1 MQEQRLPATASK
13 QAAGSRAFRSARTR
27 RRPRPPHGESASR
40 WIRTGGEAPVG
51 GGAHAER
58 TWGRGVWQHLLGKT
72 ALCVKSCCIV
82 YWPWASVS
90 SCVKWGINC
99 PCAAD
104 GPRRR
109 GRRPRRAR
117 SMLFPLALLLA
128 WC

>member
-58 TWGRGVWQHLLGKT
+58 TWGRGVEGVAAPPWENSSVCEVLLH
-72 ALCVKSCCIV
+72 
-82 YWPWASVS
+82 
-90 SCVKWGINC
+90 
-99 PCAAD
+99 
-104 GPRRR
+104 R
-109 GRRPRRAR
+109 
-117 SMLFPLALLLA
+117 LLA
-128 WC
+128 VGLSFLMCKMGY